1 MPPTLAIGA
10 FVLGGVLLLISVLG
24 GNFELFGAKV
34 TGSARGVARFV
45 SFVAGVTLIVTGLV
59 RGDAKEPDRGDSRTA
74 SRSPVVQP
82 SGTAATAER
91 PAQPQ
96 AASIAARQ
104 ADPPTRQPTRD
115 PLPTIRVEWRAAT
128 QEVIALVA
136 SLSDAEKV
144 MLGYSAMMT
153 GQDIYAI
160 NVRVTNI
167 GTVPVDVSPDR
178 LQLTYNGQLV
188 PLNRADDSRFFRG
201 TRLEAN
207 RYTEG
212 LLTYNAPVMVG
223 GLVITAGRLAYT
235 DGGVQVIYGR

>member
-1 MPPTLAIGA
+1 VPPTLAIGA

-45 SFVAGVTLIVTGLV
+45 SFVAGVTLIITGLV
-59 RGDAKEPDRGDSRTA
+59 RGDAKEPDRGENQTA
-74 SRSPVVQP
+74 SKAPIVQP
-82 SGTAATAER
+82 SGTAASPER

-96 AASIAARQ
+96 TASIAAREE
-104 ADPPTRQPTRD
+104 PPTRQATRD
-115 PLPTIRVEWRAAT
+115 PVPSIRVEWRAAT
-128 QEVIALVA
+128 QEIIALVA
-136 SLSDAEKV
+136 SLTDAEKM

-160 NVRVTNI
+160 HVRVTNI
-167 GTVPVDVSPDR
+167 GAVPVDVSPER

-188 PLNRADDSRFFRG
+188 PLNRADDSRFFKA
-201 TRLEAN
+201 TRLDAN

-223 GLVITAGRLAYT
+223 GLVITGGRLAYV
-235 DGGVQVIYGR
+235 DEGVQVTYSR